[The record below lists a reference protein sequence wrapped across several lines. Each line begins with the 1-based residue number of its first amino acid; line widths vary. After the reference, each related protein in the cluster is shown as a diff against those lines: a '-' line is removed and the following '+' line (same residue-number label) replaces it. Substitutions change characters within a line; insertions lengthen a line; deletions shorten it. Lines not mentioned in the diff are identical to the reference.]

1 MGNGHHLR
9 SFVAGDDSAISPGY
23 DLRIGAVK
31 LIGEKRPQLIEQRKD
46 SLALIDGPASLRIA
60 LEQHGPEGIQRQG
73 KQAVTMTR
81 LDRVERW
88 LPPLPD
94 PRTLRDF
101 YAFEQHVKTCRAQR
115 GLDMVPEWYKFP
127 VFYFSNPTTLKGHNE
142 PVRRPVATRE
152 LDFELEIAAVIG
164 RQVQDVTG
172 DDAEDAIFGYTVFND
187 LSARDLQRDEM
198 KCGLGPAKGKD
209 FATVLGPV
217 VVTRDELADRRVGP
231 GRYDLTMTARKNGRE
246 ISRGNMKDLYF
257 DFTQMVARASQ
268 DTPLFPGDLIGS
280 GTVGTGCIL
289 ELRPENTGGWLEP
302 GDVIEL
308 EIERIGVLRTPII

>member
-1 MGNGHHLR
+1 MKICVVR
-9 SFVAGDDSAISPGY
+9 VAGDEQPRLADHRANNLAIIDSP
-23 DLRIGAVK
+23 
-31 LIGEKRPQLIEQRKD
+31 P
-46 SLALIDGPASLRIA
+46 SLRCA
-60 LEQHGPEGIQRQG
+60 LEQFGPNDLRRRVE
-73 KQAVTMTR
+73 QATTIATI
-81 LDRVERW
+81 DRVESW
-88 LPPLPD
+88 LPPVPD

-164 RQVQDVTG
+164 KEVQDVSG
-172 DDAEDAIFGYTVFND
+172 NEADQAIFGFTVMND

-209 FATVLGPV
+209 FATAIGPA
-217 VVTRDELADRRVGP
+217 VVTCDEIADRRVGP

-246 ISRGNMKDLYF
+246 LSRGNMKNLYF
-257 DFTQMVARASQ
+257 DFTQIIARASQ
-268 DTPLFPGDLIGS
+268 HATLFPGDVIGS

-289 ELRPENTGGWLEP
+289 ELGPANTGGWLEP

>member
-1 MGNGHHLR
+1 MKICVVR
-9 SFVAGDDSAISPGY
+9 VAGD
-23 DLRIGAVK
+23 
-31 LIGEKRPQLIEQRKD
+31 EQPRLAD
-46 SLALIDGPASLRIA
+46 HRANSLAIIDSPPSLRCA
-60 LEQHGPEGIQRQG
+60 LEQFGPNDLRRRVE
-73 KQAVTMTR
+73 QATTIATI
-81 LDRVERW
+81 DRVESW
-88 LPPLPD
+88 LPPVPD

-164 RQVQDVTG
+164 KEVQDVSG
-172 DDAEDAIFGYTVFND
+172 NEADQAIFGFTVMND

-209 FATVLGPV
+209 FATAIGPA
-217 VVTRDELADRRVGP
+217 VVTCDEIADRRVGP

-246 ISRGNMKDLYF
+246 LSRGNMKNLYF
-257 DFTQMVARASQ
+257 DFTQIIARASQ
-268 DTPLFPGDLIGS
+268 HATLFPGDVIGS

-289 ELRPENTGGWLEP
+289 ELGPANTGGWLEP